1 MENFVAYNPTKVHFG
16 KGVLRNLGEVV
27 IEFGSRVLMIYGK
40 GSVMKN
46 GCYNEIMTQLRNVK
60 AQTFEYNGIKPNPV
74 IDDVD
79 AAASYGISKGIDC
92 IIAAG
97 GGSVIDS
104 AKIISVC
111 IAEECQGWD
120 VMKNRIEIKN
130 AVPLIAVLTLAATG
144 TEMNNVAVL
153 QNTETKE
160 KIGYSNVSMYPKH
173 SFLDPSYTASV
184 PANYTAYGI
193 VDLIAH
199 SLESFFG
206 PGDASLS
213 DRFVEAIIKEAFEY
227 GPKLMKDLTNYDLRA
242 KIMWAATNALNGLT
256 GYGRSATGDWGVHAI
271 GHVISFLYD
280 TPHGATLSM
289 VYPAW
294 LKCMKKKIPGRISK
308 LGEHLFNDPDIDSTI
323 IKLEAF
329 FRLIGSPVNMAE
341 SGLDNDKAGEILKL
355 MNVQR
360 ASGRNYILNNSDR
373 EEIVNYMSVNRN
385 S

>member
-1 MENFVAYNPTKVHFG
+1 MENFIAYNPTKVHFG
-16 KGVLRNLGEVV
+16 KGVLKDLGKATS
-27 IEFGSRVLMIYGK
+27 EFGKKVLLIYGK

-46 GCYNEIMTQLRNVK
+46 GCYKKVIRRLKDVK
-60 AQTFEYNGIKPNPV
+60 AETFEYNGIKPNPV
-74 IDDVD
+74 VDDVD
-79 AAASYGISKGIDC
+79 DAASYGISKGIDC
-92 IIAAG
+92 IVAAG

-104 AKIISVC
+104 AKIISIC
-111 IAEECQGWD
+111 IAEKCKGWD
-120 VMKNRIEIKN
+120 VMKNRVDIKN

-160 KIGYSNVSMYPKH
+160 KIGFSNVVMYPKH

-199 SLESFFG
+199 ALESFFG
-206 PGDASLS
+206 PGDSSLS
-213 DRFVEAIIKEAFEY
+213 DRFVESIIKEAFEY
-227 GPKLMKDLTNYDLRA
+227 GPRLMKDLTNYELRA
-242 KIMWAATNALNGLT
+242 NIMWAATNALNGLT
-256 GYGRSATGDWGVHAI
+256 GYGRKATGDWGVHGL

-294 LKCMKKKIPGRISK
+294 LRCMKKKIPGRISK

-323 IKLEAF
+323 NKLEAF
-329 FRLIGSPVNMAE
+329 FRSIGSPVNMAE
-341 SGLDNDKAGEILKL
+341 AGLSDDKAGEILKL
-355 MNVQR
+355 MNLQR
-360 ASGRNYILNNSDR
+360 TSGKNCVLNKSDR
-373 EEIVNYMSVNRN
+373 EEIVQYIS
-385 S
+385 